1 MPASRILEPNTSP
14 TRTEEIWST
23 LRTVTDPELDESV
36 TSLEF
41 ITLVRIEEENEVRIE
56 FRLPTYWCAPNF
68 AFLMASDMRDA
79 VAEIPWVQAVKVEL
93 LDHFSANLINR
104 GVALRLDFREAFP
117 GETDDDLSAIR
128 KKFLGKAYERRQE
141 LLIRHLSENGFEPAW
156 FAKAKLRELVLL
168 PLEPEGVAL
177 RNLYVF
183 IWRRLRVGCS
193 EESLAFATVEGTPL
207 DPGEFRTYLR
217 KVASVRRNAE
227 FNAFICRGLLEARK
241 ARESASVV
249 ASQKQQN

>member
-1 MPASRILEPNTSP
+1 MHISPGLEPTTILP
-14 TRTEEIWST
+14 RTKEVWSA
-23 LRTVTDPELDESV
+23 LDTVTDPELDESV

-41 ITLVRIEEENEVRIE
+41 ITSVQVGEESQVRIA

-93 LDHFSANLINR
+93 LDHFSAILINR

-141 LLIRHLSENGFEPAW
+141 LLMRYLLGNGCEPVW
-156 FAKAKLRELVLL
+156 FAELSLRELIFL
-168 PLEPEGVAL
+168 PLEAEGMAL
-177 RNLYVF
+177 RDLYVF
-183 IWRRLRVGCS
+183 SWG
-193 EESLAFATVEGTPL
+193 
-207 DPGEFRTYLR
+207 
-217 KVASVRRNAE
+217 
-227 FNAFICRGLLEARK
+227 
-241 ARESASVV
+241 
-249 ASQKQQN
+249 